1 MSISKTIV
9 KELQNSSQVPQLT
22 LHKRVGESDKPF
34 SHPSLEFCPH
44 FYLSRV
50 CRRFYFLAWEPEL
63 WERLSFLGEEDLDID
78 RALKTTFQLVRCII
92 INHPLIA
99 VAN

>member
-1 MSISKTIV
+1 M
-9 KELQNSSQVPQLT
+9 
-22 LHKRVGESDKPF
+22 
-34 SHPSLEFCPH
+34 
-44 FYLSRV
+44 

-92 INHPLIA
+92 IDHPLIA
-99 VAN
+99 NAVAYSFCLYFLIDALTLPITTAQR